1 MQRHYLAAIRYTT
14 ACNPTFLRGGLT
26 THQGYDF
33 LYSNSLMRRG
43 YEAFIM
49 LRSVSHKIR
58 MFQPDKTLD
67 RTLKI
72 LDSSKTCS
80 LLVMNKMITDT
91 RHRVK
96 FETECTKIWT
106 VRRGDVRAAPFPGS
120 GQAEWR
126 LFLAGPYYL

>member
-43 YEAFIM
+43 YEAFLT
-49 LRSVSHKIR
+49 LRSFPHNIR
-58 MFQPDKTLD
+58 MFQPGKTLD

-72 LDSSKTCS
+72 LDSSTTCA
-80 LLVMNKMITDT
+80 LLVANKMITDT
-91 RHRVK
+91 RHRAK
-96 FETECTKIWT
+96 FETERTKMWT
-106 VRRGDVRAAPFPGS
+106 ARRGDVRAAPFPRS

-126 LFLAGPYYL
+126 LFLVGPYDL